1 MRTCRRIV
9 LGCLVTAF
17 AVFVLAASSTAAA
30 PPGADYAWA
39 QPGCAVVTVP
49 CAQPPASIPL
59 AGGLVSTP
67 PGADYAWAQPWSAA
81 VSVPLAQPPA
91 RIPTS

>member
-1 MRTCRRIV
+1 MRTRRRIV
-9 LGCLVTAF
+9 LACLVTAVV
-17 AVFVLAASSTAAA
+17 ALVPVASAAA

-49 CAQPPASIPL
+49 CAQPPASVPL
-59 AGGLVSTP
+59 AGALVSTP

-81 VSVPLAQPPA
+81 TSIPLAQPPA
-91 RIPTS
+91 WIPTS

>member
-1 MRTCRRIV
+1 MRICRRIV

-17 AVFVLAASSTAAA
+17 AVFVLAASSSSAA

-49 CAQPPASIPL
+49 CAQPPASVPL
-59 AGGLVSTP
+59 AAGLVSTA
-67 PGADYAWAQPWSAA
+67 PGSGYAWAQPWSAP

-91 RIPTS
+91 WIPAS

>member
-17 AVFVLAASSTAAA
+17 AVFVLAASSAAA
-30 PPGADYAWA
+30 PPGSNYDWA

-59 AGGLVSTP
+59 AGAHVATP
-67 PGADYAWAQPWSAA
+67 PGAGYAWAQPWTAP

-91 RIPTS
+91 WIPVS